1 MGRNCTL
8 IGCTYAC
15 DSAPCTLMGPI
26 VRERCLRGRWLGL
39 RADATPPHPLHPSHP
54 SIVSLPLH
62 RNIPPPPKNNKK
74 KKTKCPSPTPTEL
87 LSWFCSLQ
95 IEYKLQQC
103 FGLRR
108 LSSKLSLLWEI
119 IHLTQLHLSCLTPL
133 LLIIHSL
140 LSPSPSSAVLDSD
153 DFSFENTTDL
163 PHSRW
168 VRYNGHSFFLTMR
181 TPFSTE
187 MTYFREWRH
196 F

>member
-1 MGRNCTL
+1 MVIWAEIAHLLGALTPVTPLPAHWWGPLLGNGAFEAADWDWEQMQPHHTL
-8 IGCTYAC
+8 PPP
-15 DSAPCTLMGPI
+15 SPPH
-26 VRERCLRGRWLGL
+26 
-39 RADATPPHPLHPSHP
+39 TPPPPPPSP
-54 SIVSLPLH
+54 
-62 RNIPPPPKNNKK
+62 PPPPKKK
-74 KKTKCPSPTPTEL
+74 KKKCPSPTPTEL